1 MLRVPGG
8 RPRSSASER
17 DTMMS
22 LDWWSRYES
31 PTRATDN
38 ANSVCSRCS
47 SSSFTRARS
56 SPVSEGFPDTS
67 GNYVPSGMAWG
78 RRHGTA
84 SRRIPYPPV
93 MKTRHATRL
102 ILAGV
107 LPALLLGGCSI
118 DVREEEQG
126 DKKRVDIRTPVGGMR
141 VNTNVDMPATGL
153 AVYPGARPLQDGE
166 PRSADVDISASVFG
180 VRVLAAKFTSDDAP
194 GDIVD

>member
-1 MLRVPGG
+1 
-8 RPRSSASER
+8 
-17 DTMMS
+17 
-22 LDWWSRYES
+22 
-31 PTRATDN
+31 
-38 ANSVCSRCS
+38 
-47 SSSFTRARS
+47 
-56 SPVSEGFPDTS
+56 
-67 GNYVPSGMAWG
+67 
-78 RRHGTA
+78 
-84 SRRIPYPPV
+84 

-118 DVREEEQG
+118 DVREETQG
-126 DKKRVDIRTPVGGMR
+126 DQKRVDIRTPVGGMR

-194 GDIVD
+194 GDIIDFYRRELGAYGAVTECKGNIDFRGRGGSEEIVCKRKLAARAIQLVAGTKERHRLVSIEPRRGGSEFAVVYIQTRGEG